1 MLLILQVKSA
11 LSLIRGIFDMLR
23 LIYIGL
29 CKLQLP
35 DPVKIN
41 VMLRI
46 TATAMRINEFLSME
60 TTPFSYLTCSS
71 VS

>member
-1 MLLILQVKSA
+1 MLLTLQVKSA
-11 LSLIRGIFDMLR
+11 LSLTNGVLDMLR

-46 TATAMRINEFLSME
+46 NASAMRINEFLSME
-60 TTPFSYLTCSS
+60 TTPFP
-71 VS
+71 

>member
-1 MLLILQVKSA
+1 
-11 LSLIRGIFDMLR
+11 MLR

-46 TATAMRINEFLSME
+46 NASAMRINEFLSME

>member
-1 MLLILQVKSA
+1 MVLGASIMLLTLQVKSA
-11 LSLIRGIFDMLR
+11 LSLTNGVLDMLR

-46 TATAMRINEFLSME
+46 NASAMRINEFLSME
-60 TTPFSYLTCSS
+60 TTPFP
-71 VS
+71 